1 MDKASVTSI
10 EAVVN
15 TKSSTRRKSVVV
27 QASARV
33 LDQQSASADTH
44 GPFVPYHPVK
54 ARSSSSAWGED
65 IFQMRAHIESLQI
78 PRSTIDEFEH
88 FYNQPSKGKEAVNDP
103 FRALFRAI
111 HDDTHCL
118 VDIIRVS
125 LQRIRE
131 GTLDEDLM
139 QKRVGFWR
147 GLLHSL
153 NFNLEELEQRL
164 RAFVSFTYEA
174 EHHSTPSQ
182 ILGKDTRQTL
192 RACMK
197 LIDRSSRSLL
207 AEMQIVDSRRSIAE
221 AESVSKLTELAF
233 VFIPLSFVASL
244 FSMQIHELDG
254 GVPAYT
260 FVIIAIGF
268 VFAAYVVCL
277 SIRSSRLIEQKNRM
291 VQKMRDESHLQ
302 HNDQIP
308 THTFVL
314 WAGRSIGFSM
324 FKSIKETVSFIT
336 PFILVLA
343 FLAVI
348 LSPIV
353 LLWQRNIN
361 NGFPAVITVIMLLLD
376 AVLILPVVLIDGG
389 IAIDPRVH
397 IREIKKNHAINKKLR
412 EKIAKRKRQ
421 KDGHDPE
428 IGDVDSS
435 SDGDGQSR
443 SGISSVRS

>member
-1 MDKASVTSI
+1 M
-10 EAVVN
+10 E
-15 TKSSTRRKSVVV
+15 
-27 QASARV
+27 
-33 LDQQSASADTH
+33 
-44 GPFVPYHPVK
+44 
-54 ARSSSSAWGED
+54 
-65 IFQMRAHIESLQI
+65 
-78 PRSTIDEFEH
+78 
-88 FYNQPSKGKEAVNDP
+88 
-103 FRALFRAI
+103 
-111 HDDTHCL
+111 
-118 VDIIRVS
+118 
-125 LQRIRE
+125 
-131 GTLDEDLM
+131 
-139 QKRVGFWR
+139 
-147 GLLHSL
+147 
-153 NFNLEELEQRL
+153 
-164 RAFVSFTYEA
+164 
-174 EHHSTPSQ
+174 
-182 ILGKDTRQTL
+182 
-192 RACMK
+192 

-207 AEMQIVDSRRSIAE
+207 AEMRIVDSRRSIAE
-221 AESVSKLTELAF
+221 AESVSKLTELAS

-412 EKIAKRKRQ
+412 EKIAKKKRQ

>member
-1 MDKASVTSI
+1 MDKASITSA
-10 EAVVN
+10 EAAVN
-15 TKSSTRRKSVVV
+15 TQGSIRRKSVAL
-27 QASARV
+27 QLPPRGI
-33 LDQQSASADTH
+33 DQQSTSADTH
-44 GPFVPYHPVK
+44 GPFVPYYPVK

-65 IFQMRAHIESLQI
+65 TLQMRAYIESLQI
-78 PRSTIDEFEH
+78 PRSTIDEFEY
-88 FYNQPSKGKEAVNDP
+88 FLDQPSRNKEAVHDP

-125 LQRIRE
+125 LQGIRE

-164 RAFVSFTYEA
+164 RAFVHFAYET

-182 ILGKDTRQTL
+182 TLAKDTRQIL
-192 RACMK
+192 RACME

-244 FSMQIHELDG
+244 FSMQVHELDG
-254 GVPAYT
+254 GVPIYT
-260 FVIIAIGF
+260 FALVAIGF
-268 VFAAYVVCL
+268 VLVAYAVRL
-277 SIRSSRLIEQKNRM
+277 SIRSSRLIEQKNKLI
-291 VQKMRDESHLQ
+291 QKMRDESHLQ

-308 THTFVL
+308 THTFL
-314 WAGRSIGFSM
+314 MWAGRSVGHSM
-324 FKSIKETVSFIT
+324 FKSAKETITSVT
-336 PFILVLA
+336 PFILVFAVLA
-343 FLAVI
+343 AI

-361 NGFPAVITVIMLLLD
+361 KGFSAVITVIMLLLD
-376 AVLILPVVLIDGG
+376 AVLVLPLVLIDGG
-389 IAIDPRVH
+389 IAMDPRKH
-397 IREIKKNHAINKKLR
+397 IREIKRNHEINKKLR
-412 EKIAKRKRQ
+412 EKMKRRKRQ
-421 KDGHDPE
+421 KTGQDLE
-428 IGDVDSS
+428 IGDDDSS
-435 SDGDGQSR
+435 SDDEQGGSAVT
-443 SGISSVRS
+443 SVA